1 MSSTRPDGRTLKE
14 ALLRMFEKAISYDVI
29 LVVGRSGQEIRC
41 HSFMLSARSDVFQA
55 MLESPRI
62 GAETERDGEGRAI
75 VPVPDVDKEFVT
87 CFIRYLYTDDVD
99 LTQENVMPLL
109 YLARKYLI
117 QTLTD
122 KCQDLIIAA
131 NLEEPENAVEIFHQA
146 FLFDMEDLMGD
157 SMKIINQ
164 STRQCLESA
173 AFRSLPRECVRRII
187 ADDHHQV
194 EEEVI
199 YRNVLRWCEEECQR
213 QGSSESDEEFRN
225 ILGDILYEIRFPNMN
240 ALFFQSSIERRSL
253 LTEEEKKEIRQLLTR
268 RGDSRNSRQGRF
280 KCKPRNI
287 CQRVIRVTD
296 DGDAMLLDQDQHM
309 ITFESSVDCLMHGI
323 VTYGLSQNETLE
335 KFKILIDLKDDN
347 DGTLVRDEFWVE
359 SLPEIKHY
367 DVKFQKAV
375 EIEAGRQYKISLE
388 LADDNWHWIGKLGR
402 HSVPFQDGEVNF
414 TGGDRGTE
422 ETNMLGGQIPGLLLS

>member
-1 MSSTRPDGRTLKE
+1 MLKE
-14 ALLRMFEKAISYDVI
+14 ALLRMLEKAISYDVI
-29 LVVGRSGQEIRC
+29 LLVGRNGQEVRC

-55 MLESPRI
+55 MLESPLI

-75 VPVPDVDKEFVT
+75 VPMPDVDKEFVT

-122 KCQDLIIAA
+122 KCQQLITAA

-146 FLFDMEDLMGD
+146 FLFDMEDLMDD

-173 AFRSLPRECVRRII
+173 AFRSLPQECVRKII

-194 EEEVI
+194 EEETI
-199 YRNVLRWCEEECQR
+199 YRNVMRWCEEECQR
-213 QGSSESDEEFRN
+213 RGLSESDEEFRN
-225 ILGDILYEIRFPNMN
+225 VLGDILYEIRFPNID
-240 ALFFQSSIERRSL
+240 ARFFRSSIEKRSL
-253 LTEEEKKEIRQLLTR
+253 LTEQEKQEIETLLARQDNTC
-268 RGDSRNSRQGRF
+268 SRKSYKGRF

-287 CQRVIRVTD
+287 CQRVIRMTE
-296 DGDAMLLDQDQHM
+296 GGEAMLLDQDQH
-309 ITFESSVDCLMHGI
+309 IIAFQSSVDCLMHGI
-323 VTYGLSQNETLE
+323 VTYGLSQIETPE

-347 DGTLVRDEFWVE
+347 NGTIVRDEFWVE
-359 SLPEIKHY
+359 SVPKTKLY
-367 DVKFQKAV
+367 DVRFQKAV
-375 EIEAGRQYKISLE
+375 EIEADRQYKISME
-388 LADDNWHWIGKLGR
+388 LADDNWHWMGKLGR
-402 HSVPFQDGEVNF
+402 HSVPFRDGEVIF
-414 TGGDRGTE
+414 TGCGSGTE
-422 ETNMLGGQIPGLLLS
+422 ETNMLGGQIPGLILS